1 MAGVYVHIPFCR
13 RKCFYC
19 DFYSVGSRN
28 APWQGLCAAL
38 VNEAAARAKKWEAAA
53 KARPCPA
60 TLYIGGGTPSLMPV
74 DLFADLITGL
84 RNALCLGRL
93 SEFTVELNP
102 EDVCPQLVAALADAG
117 VNRVSMGVQSF
128 VDAELQFIGRRHS
141 AERALE
147 AFRLLSARFDNV
159 SLDLMF
165 GLPGQDLKSWQYSVD
180 MAVNLHPAHLSA
192 YSLMWEERTALSS
205 MRRQGK
211 VDECDQELSVRMFEA
226 LSSMLAE
233 AGYVQYEIS
242 NYCLPGRESVHN
254 SSYWSGAPYLG
265 IGPGAHSYDGER
277 TRRANPADVK
287 AYIGHFCGG
296 EHTPFYTQE
305 VLTDEELR
313 EEYIMT
319 RLRRRRGI
327 GLDDYAR
334 RFGPEA
340 MSRLYVRAKAQPGL
354 LHIED
359 GRIVLSH
366 EGIMRS
372 DSAILALI

>member
-1 MAGVYVHIPFCR
+1 
-13 RKCFYC
+13 
-19 DFYSVGSRN
+19 VGSRN

-38 VNEAAARAKKWEAAA
+38 VNEAVARADEWEAAVEA
-53 KARPCPA
+53 HTSPA
-60 TLYIGGGTPSLMPV
+60 TLYIGGGTPSLMPAG
-74 DLFADLITGL
+74 LLADLIAGL
-84 RNALCLGRL
+84 RGALSLGRL
-93 SEFTVELNP
+93 CEFTVELNP
-102 EDVCPQLVAALADAG
+102 EDVCPQLVAALAGAG

-147 AFRLLSARFDNV
+147 AFGLLSARFDNV

-165 GLPGQDLKSWQYSVD
+165 GLPGQDIKSWRHSV
-180 MAVNLHPAHLSA
+180 ATAISLHPAHISA

-211 VDECDQELSVRMFEA
+211 VDECDQELSARMFET
-226 LSSMLAE
+226 LSRMLAE

-254 SSYWSGAPYLG
+254 SSYWNGVPYLG
-265 IGPGAHSYDGER
+265 LGPGAHSYDGER
-277 TRRANPADVK
+277 TRRANPADAN

-296 EHTPFYTQE
+296 EPAPFYTQE
-305 VLTDEELR
+305 VLTGEELR

-319 RLRRRRGI
+319 RLRRRPGI
-327 GLDDYAR
+327 DLDDYAC
-334 RFGPEA
+334 RFGSEA
-340 MSRLYVRAKAQPGL
+340 MTGLRARAKARPDL
-354 LHIED
+354 LNIGD
-359 GRIVLSH
+359 GRIALRH

-372 DSAILALI
+372 DTAILALL